1 MKSDVRKVV
10 RAIGKPTD
18 LGKKY
23 FEFPTNRDSGYS
35 EDLAESMRIYGFV
48 DPVKVIKT
56 DLLDGVEKL
65 YILDGHHRVK
75 TASFMGIPYSVDIL
89 DNKFSSRVEIVHF
102 MTTLNSSQRP
112 WHVND
117 YVRVYSKLG
126 LKSYIDLIE
135 LKAGTPFS
143 FYALSMVLSRM
154 NKSNLTELLKSG
166 SFYIE
171 RFQEGKRVVEFAKEL
186 SRIGRLSNRMLLS
199 LNKVM
204 MLDNF
209 NKKKFIDAYKK
220 YHFSLAK
227 MRLDNFDDL
236 FTSWLE
242 Q

>member
-1 MKSDVRKVV
+1 MKGNVAKVV
-10 RAIGKPTD
+10 RMIAKPTD
-18 LGKKY
+18 LGKKF

-35 EDLAESMRIYGFV
+35 EDLAESMRMYGFI
-48 DPVKVIKT
+48 DPVKMIKT

-65 YILDGHHRVK
+65 YILDGHHRAK

-102 MTTLNSSQRP
+102 MTKINSSQKP

-126 LKSYIDLIE
+126 LADYIE
-135 LKAGTPFS
+135 LIQLKCGTPFS

-154 NKSNLTELLKSG
+154 NKSNLADLLKSG
-166 SFYIE
+166 NFTIE
-171 RFQEGKRVVEFAKEL
+171 RIQEGKKVVDFAKEL
-186 SRIGRLSNRMLLS
+186 TRIGRLSNRMLLS
-199 LNKVM
+199 LNRVM
-204 MLDNF
+204 QLDNF

-220 YHFSLAK
+220 YHFSLGK

-236 FTSWLE
+236 FISCL
-242 Q
+242 